1 MARKIR
7 AKLILQ
13 LHESG
18 MSQNEIARSQSMS
31 KHSVS
36 DVVHRA
42 AGLDIGWID
51 IASKSEQEVYAMLF
65 PKRLKDAP
73 VYPDPDWSYIH
84 KELAK
89 TGVTL
94 KLLHAEYVDQ

>member
-13 LHESG
+13 LHESS
-18 MSQNEIARSQSMS
+18 MSQNEIARSQGMS

-42 AGLDIGWID
+42 LTLILAG
-51 IASKSEQEVYAMLF
+51 AMSHPRANKKF
-65 PKRLKDAP
+65 TRCSFQKD
-73 VYPDPDWSYIH
+73 
-84 KELAK
+84 
-89 TGVTL
+89 
-94 KLLHAEYVDQ
+94 

>member
-1 MARKIR
+1 MARTIR

-18 MSQNEIARSQSMS
+18 MSQNEIARSQGMS

-36 DVVHRA
+36 DVIHKA
-42 AGLDIGWID
+42 AELDIGWSD
-51 IASKSEQEVYAMLF
+51 VAAKDEHEVYEMLF
-65 PKRLKDAP
+65 SERLKDVP

-84 KELAK
+84 
-89 TGVTL
+89 
-94 KLLHAEYVDQ
+94 